1 MAAEQRVRPTNL
13 PSLPALVLVLI
24 GLLLLAL
31 GPPVFADEDEAA
43 AELERQQ
50 AFRDGMAEIVEDLNR
65 GSYERFVRA
74 IDEDVLL
81 ERILGL
87 RLIDQKI
94 QRQFAERFDAS
105 LEPMVRQS
113 IYDRQ
118 GDIRAALIRVVSRGD
133 QGLAVVRY
141 DLPNLQFEYHEFE
154 LKLDRRGRLTILDWT
169 SFLDGERISDA
180 IGIGLVMAAPRSSA
194 VRKLVDEQI
203 RSEAM
208 LFQLTE
214 LLKAAR
220 DRKDERYFEI
230 LEGLDASFRRER
242 IVVLTSVQLAKAV
255 RKRRLLRPAL
265 IEMDRHFGEEPLY
278 AIMLL
283 DLYFPTRQYQKA
295 YDALLRLEQRI
306 GAEDAGMKA
315 RLSAAALVLERHE
328 DAVNYA
334 ARAIELDPAVELGW
348 WSALRAA
355 ALTGN
360 FSAAVAALGR
370 LEGEFGHELGPDAL
384 QKDPAF
390 RALVTSD
397 EYQSWLKDR

>member
-1 MAAEQRVRPTNL
+1 MRPT
-13 PSLPALVLVLI
+13 SLPGPIKLALVLMS
-24 GLLLLAL
+24 LLFLPL
-31 GPPVFADEDEAA
+31 GPPVLADEDEEA

-180 IGIGLVMAAPRSSA
+180 IGIGLVMATPRSSA

-230 LEGLDASFRRER
+230 LDGLDASLRRER

-283 DLYFPTRQYQKA
+283 DLYFPTRQYQQA
-295 YDALLRLEQRI
+295 YDTLLRLEQRI

-334 ARAIELDPAVELGW
+334 ARAVELDPAVELGW
-348 WSALRAA
+348 WS

-370 LEGEFGHELGPDAL
+370 LEGEFGHELEPDAL

-390 RALVTSD
+390 RALVASD
-397 EYQSWLKDR
+397 EYQSWLQDR

>member
-1 MAAEQRVRPTNL
+1 MRPMN
-13 PSLPALVLVLI
+13 PPGLPALAVVLMS
-24 GLLLLAL
+24 LLSLPL
-31 GPPVFADEDEAA
+31 GPPVLADEDEEA

-94 QRQFAERFDAS
+94 QRQFAERFEAS

-118 GDIRAALIRVVSRGD
+118 GDIRASLIRVVSRGD

-154 LKLDRRGRLTILDWT
+154 LKLDRRGRLVILDWT

-194 VRKLVDEQI
+194 VRKLADVQI

-230 LEGLDASFRRER
+230 LDGLDASLRRER

-265 IEMDRHFGEEPLY
+265 IDMDRHFGEEPLY

-283 DLYFPTRQYQKA
+283 DLYFPTRQYEKA

-334 ARAIELDPAVELGW
+334 ARAVELDPAVELGW
-348 WSALRAA
+348 WSTLRAA
-355 ALTGN
+355 ALTGD
-360 FSAAVAALGR
+360 FSGAVTALGH
-370 LEGEFGHELGPDAL
+370 LEAEFGHELGPDAL

-397 EYQSWLKDR
+397 EYQSWLQDR

>member
-13 PSLPALVLVLI
+13 PGLPALVLVLVS
-24 GLLLLAL
+24 LLLLVP
-31 GPPVFADEDEAA
+31 GPTVFADEDEVA

-94 QRQFAERFDAS
+94 QRQFAERFEAS

-154 LKLDRRGRLTILDWT
+154 LKLDRRGRLAILDWT

-180 IGIGLVMAAPRSSA
+180 IGIGLVMATPRSSA

-230 LEGLDASFRRER
+230 LDGLDASLRRER
-242 IVVLTSVQLAKAV
+242 IVVLTSAQLAKAV

-265 IEMDRHFGEEPLY
+265 VEMDRHFGEEPLY

-315 RLSAAALVLERHE
+315 RLSAAALVLERHQ

-348 WSALRAA
+348 WSMLRAA

-360 FSAAVAALGR
+360 FSGAVTALGR
-370 LEGEFGHELGPDAL
+370 LEAEFGHELGPDAL

-390 RALVTSD
+390 RALVASD

>member
-1 MAAEQRVRPTNL
+1 MRPTNL
-13 PSLPALVLVLI
+13 PGLPVLVLVLMS
-24 GLLLLAL
+24 LLFLPL
-31 GPPVFADEDEAA
+31 GSPVLADEDEEA

-169 SFLDGERISDA
+169 SFLDGERISDSV
-180 IGIGLVMAAPRSSA
+180 GIGLVMAAPRSSA
-194 VRKLVDEQI
+194 VRKLVEEQI

-265 IEMDRHFGEEPLY
+265 IDMDRHFGEEPLY

-360 FSAAVAALGR
+360 FSGAAAALGH
-370 LEGEFGHELGPDAL
+370 LEAEFGHELGPDAL

-390 RALVTSD
+390 RALMASD
-397 EYQSWLKDR
+397 EYQSWLQDR

>member
-1 MAAEQRVRPTNL
+1 MRPMKLSSLANL
-13 PSLPALVLVLI
+13 AMVLTS
-24 GLLLLAL
+24 LLLLVP
-31 GPPVFADEDEAA
+31 GPPVSADEDEAA

-94 QRQFAERFDAS
+94 QRDFAERFDAS
-105 LEPMVRQS
+105 LEPLVRQS

-118 GDIRAALIRVVSRGD
+118 GEIRASLIRVESRGD

-141 DLPNLQFEYHEFE
+141 DLPGLQFEYHEFE
-154 LKLDRRGRLTILDWT
+154 LRLDGRGRLTILDWT
-169 SFLDGERISDA
+169 SFLDGERVSDA
-180 IGIGLVMAAPRSSA
+180 IGVGLVMAAPRSSA
-194 VRKLVDEQI
+194 VRKLVSQQI
-203 RSEAM
+203 RSEAT

-214 LLKAAR
+214 LLKAVR

-230 LEGLDASFRRER
+230 LDGLDSSLRSER
-242 IVVLTSVQLAKAV
+242 IVVLMSVQLAKAV

-265 IEMDRHFGEEPLY
+265 IDMDRYFGEEPLY

-328 DAVNYA
+328 DAVEYA
-334 ARAIELDPAVELGW
+334 ARAVELDPAVELGW
-348 WSALRAA
+348 WSMLRAA
-355 ALTGN
+355 ALTGD
-360 FSAAVAALGR
+360 FSGAVAALDR
-370 LEGEFGHELGPDAL
+370 LEAEFGHELGPEAL
-384 QKDPAF
+384 KKDPAF
-390 RALVTSD
+390 GALVASD
-397 EYQSWLKDR
+397 EYQSRLQDR